1 MRLRPLRVRIRNGMT
16 KMPNS
21 PKMMKYQIATKDHA
35 MNIRQSAIGTNN
47 IHFKVA
53 LSLSV
58 IFQIRAAD
66 PENDVGAETTIF
78 SDANFSLII
87 M

>member
-1 MRLRPLRVRIRNGMT
+1 
-16 KMPNS
+16 
-21 PKMMKYQIATKDHA
+21 MMKYQMATNDHA
-35 MNIRQSAIGTNN
+35 MNIKHSAIGTNN
-47 IHFKVA
+47 NHFKVA

-78 SDANFSLII
+78 SNASFSFII
-87 M
+87 VYISFYCKSQLSGLDFA

>member
-1 MRLRPLRVRIRNGMT
+1 
-16 KMPNS
+16 MPNS

-35 MNIRQSAIGTNN
+35 MNIKQSAIGTSNN
-47 IHFKVA
+47 HFKVA

-66 PENDVGAETTIF
+66 PENDVGADMITF
-78 SDANFSLII
+78 SDASFSLKLVPLTTGY
-87 M
+87 